1 MLSMDRNLTGKKP
14 TFAKSGPKNNPYRV
28 LLWVVLIVALG
39 WFVTQVGIG
48 PEHRFQPAFM
58 PTPSPTRSA
67 TSYLMEADA
76 RFNAGVVSDAE
87 KVDAIESYQ
96 QALELEPE
104 NATAWA
110 ELARLLTY
118 SSSLLPTQGE
128 KIERMAEARQAVE
141 QAVALAPDDST
152 VNAVNALVLDWSASV
167 STDPDQA
174 QRWLVQAEQ
183 AAGKAYNEDPEN
195 YLALAFYAEVLLD
208 QQKWSQ
214 AEQHA
219 RTAVELAPN
228 VMDTHRVYAT
238 VLETFGQ
245 YRVAI
250 EEYEKAASINPNLTF
265 LYINIGLNYRTL
277 AVRSENPDSAKL
289 IYEQALEYF
298 SKAAQINEA
307 NNVQDPIPYI
317 AIAKTYAQTGDFF
330 AASRNAQKALS
341 FNSTNPVTYGQLGD
355 IYRRARNYESA
366 VLVLECVVDGC
377 TQERA
382 QQIVDDLELAI
393 DVPGPVEKLPLT
405 NDEAG
410 WFYAM
415 YGSALAALSRPNANQ
430 CPEALA
436 VMSQVSQA
444 FPENALLMGIVEEN
458 QAICRIV
465 SEQ

>member
-1 MLSMDRNLTGKKP
+1 MNRNLTGKKP
-14 TFAKSGPKNNPYRV
+14 TFAKSGPKSNIYRI

-48 PEHRFQPAFM
+48 PEHRFQPAFL
-58 PTPSPTRSA
+58 PTPTPTRTA
-67 TSYLMEADA
+67 DSYLLEADA
-76 RFNAGVVSDAE
+76 YFNSGVVSDVD
-87 KVDAIESYQ
+87 KIDAIESYQ
-96 QALELEPE
+96 RALELEPN
-104 NATAWA
+104 NAQAWA
-110 ELARLLTY
+110 ELSRLLSY

-128 KIERMAEARQAVE
+128 KIERMNQARAAAERAIE
-141 QAVALAPDDST
+141 LAPDDST
-152 VNAVNALVLDWSASV
+152 ANAVQALALDWSASV
-167 STDPDQA
+167 ALDPEQA
-174 QRWLVQAEQ
+174 GRWLVQAEQ
-183 AAGKAYNEDPEN
+183 AAGKAFNEDPQN
-195 YLALAFYAEVLLD
+195 YLALAYYAEVLLD

-214 AEQHA
+214 AEQYA
-219 RTAVELAPN
+219 RTAVELAPG

-250 EEYEKAASINPNLTF
+250 EEYEKAAAINPNLTL

-277 AVRSENPDSAKL
+277 AARSENEDSAKL

-307 NNVQDPIPYI
+307 NGVLDPLPYI

-366 VLVLECVVDGC
+366 VLVLECVVNGC

-382 QQIVDDLELAI
+382 QFIVDDLELGI

-405 NDEAG
+405 NEEAG
-410 WFYAM
+410 WYYAM
-415 YGSALAALSRPNANQ
+415 YGSALAALSRPNANN
-430 CPEALA
+430 CTEALA
-436 VMSQVSQA
+436 VMDQVSAA
-444 FPENALLMGIVEEN
+444 FPGNSLLMGIVEEN
-458 QAICRIV
+458 QSICRII
-465 SEQ
+465 SEP

>member
-1 MLSMDRNLTGKKP
+1 MNRNLTGKKP
-14 TFAKSGPKNNPYRV
+14 TFAKSGPKSNPYRI
-28 LLWVVLIVALG
+28 LLWVALIVTLG
-39 WFVTQVGIG
+39 WFVTQVGEG
-48 PEHRFQPAFM
+48 SDYRFQPAFM
-58 PTPSPTRSA
+58 PTPTPTRTA
-67 TSYLMEADA
+67 DSYLLEADA
-76 RFNAGVVSDAE
+76 YFNAGVVSDEE
-87 KVDAIESYQ
+87 KIDAIESYQ
-96 QALELEPE
+96 RALELEPD
-104 NATAWA
+104 NALAWA

-118 SSSLLPTQGE
+118 SSSLLPTQSE
-128 KIERMAEARQAVE
+128 KIERMAEARQAAE
-141 QAVALAPDDST
+141 KAVSLTEDDST
-152 VNAVNALVLDWSASV
+152 VNAIYALVLDWSASV
-167 STDPDQA
+167 STDPEQA

-183 AAGKAYNEDPEN
+183 AAGKAYNEDPDN

-219 RTAVELAPN
+219 RTAVELAPA

-250 EEYEKAASINPNLTF
+250 EEYEKAAAINPNLTF

-277 AVRSENPDSAKL
+277 AVRSENQDSAEL

-298 SKAAQINEA
+298 SKAAQINES
-307 NNVQDPIPYI
+307 NGVLDPIPYI

-366 VLVLECVVDGC
+366 ELVLECVVLGC
-377 TQERA
+377 SQERA
-382 QQIVDDLELAI
+382 QEIVDELELGI
-393 DVPGPVEKLPLT
+393 DVPGPVEELALT

-415 YGSALAALSRPNANQ
+415 YGSTLAALSRPNNNR
-430 CPEALA
+430 CTDALG
-436 VMSQVSQA
+436 VMDQVRSA
-444 FPENALLMGIVEEN
+444 FPENGLLMGIVDEN
-458 QAICRIV
+458 QAICRII
-465 SEQ
+465 SEP

>member
-58 PTPSPTRSA
+58 PTPTPTRSA

-195 YLALAFYAEVLLD
+195 YLAPREPLLRTLRPTRLPR
-208 QQKWSQ
+208 
-214 AEQHA
+214 A
-219 RTAVELAPN
+219 RTTRDNPLS
-228 VMDTHRVYAT
+228 HRAIG
-238 VLETFGQ
+238 LPGRRGSSPHPRR
-245 YRVAI
+245 RVA
-250 EEYEKAASINPNLTF
+250 
-265 LYINIGLNYRTL
+265 
-277 AVRSENPDSAKL
+277 
-289 IYEQALEYF
+289 
-298 SKAAQINEA
+298 
-307 NNVQDPIPYI
+307 
-317 AIAKTYAQTGDFF
+317 
-330 AASRNAQKALS
+330 
-341 FNSTNPVTYGQLGD
+341 
-355 IYRRARNYESA
+355 
-366 VLVLECVVDGC
+366 
-377 TQERA
+377 
-382 QQIVDDLELAI
+382 
-393 DVPGPVEKLPLT
+393 
-405 NDEAG
+405 AG
-410 WFYAM
+410 V
-415 YGSALAALSRPNANQ
+415 
-430 CPEALA
+430 ALA
-436 VMSQVSQA
+436 VPRFSPWTPDFIALRGVVVS
-444 FPENALLMGIVEEN
+444 PW
-458 QAICRIV
+458 
-465 SEQ
+465 